1 MMRLAAT
8 LSLAG
13 LACAPAWAAPV
24 TLHNFKYGYEA
35 IDTTMTGY
43 VGVGGFVGEFNGGA
57 ANSFVTF
64 CTDLFQSFSWNV
76 TYTNY
81 ELVANGAVNGFSFNQ
96 AAMLG
101 KLFTVAGP
109 VDNHD
114 SSVAF
119 QLAVWEITHDSAPGS
134 IHSGNFAVEAGGTT
148 TQLALAEA
156 WLATAGSAA
165 AANDY
170 VVTRLYSPTNQDF
183 IIAGRRSGGGTG
195 GQISEPAGLV
205 LASLAFVGLAW
216 TRRRATVAGSAAA
229 HSPASKV

>member
-1 MMRLAAT
+1 MTRLALT
-8 LSLAG
+8 LALAG
-13 LACAPAWAAPV
+13 LAASPAMAAPV
-24 TLHNFKYGYEA
+24 TLHNFQYGYEA
-35 IDTTMTGY
+35 IDTTLTGY

-81 ELVANGAVNGFSFNQ
+81 ELVANGAVNGFTFNQ

-101 KLFTVAGP
+101 KLFTTAGP

-134 IHSGNFAVEAGGTT
+134 ILSGNFAVQAGGTAA
-148 TQLALAEA
+148 QLALTET

-170 VVTRLYSPTNQDF
+170 AVTRLYSPTNQDF
-183 IIAGRRSGGGTG
+183 IIAGRRSGGGTAS
-195 GQISEPAGLV
+195 QVDEP
-205 LASLAFVGLAW
+205 VGLALAGAALAGLAFA
-216 TRRRATVAGSAAA
+216 RRRRK
-229 HSPASKV
+229 PAPLKT